1 MRKNISI
8 IVILSIGL
16 IILAG
21 LIRQISSALQAT
33 NRLDDAATEVTMLQ
47 EENRELKKQ
56 LEKTETI
63 AFIEEMARNKL
74 NLNRSNETIFIIPQD
89 KIKKVIEA
97 GKPVEI
103 PKTPNY
109 QGWLELFLN

>member
-16 IILAG
+16 IILVG

-33 NRLDDAATEVTMLQ
+33 NRLDKAADEVTALQ
-47 EENRELKKQ
+47 EENRDLKKQ
-56 LEKTETI
+56 LEQVDSL
-63 AFIEEMARNKL
+63 AFIEGIARNKL
-74 NLNRSNETIFIIPQD
+74 NLSRPDETIFIIPKE
-89 KIKKVIEA
+89 KIQKVLEA

-103 PKTPNY
+103 PKIPNY
-109 QGWLELFLN
+109 QGWLNLILN